1 MDHLLF
7 RIGSVF
13 LEIAPHDMDITGQG
27 LQVVQ
32 GLLGAKVAST
42 EDVLDP
48 ARHQELLE
56 LGWQGGGPVRD
67 VQVSKH
73 QHQHLSLQDHTGLT

>member
-1 MDHLLF
+1 
-7 RIGSVF
+7 
-13 LEIAPHDMDITGQG
+13 MDITGQG

-32 GLLGAKVAST
+32 GFLGAKVAST

-56 LGWQGGGPVRD
+56 LSWQGGGPVWD
-67 VQVSKH
+67 VQVPKH
-73 QHQHLSLQDHTGLT
+73 QHQHLPLQDHTGLT

>member
-13 LEIAPHDMDITGQG
+13 LEIAPHDMHIAGQG

-56 LGWQGGGPVRD
+56 LSWQGGGPVRD

-73 QHQHLSLQDHTGLT
+73 QHQHLPLKDHTGST